1 MEIHPVFDQM
11 LTRSEREKQL
21 GQRSRVLWFTGLSGA
36 GKSTLAI
43 QLERELF
50 ARGFFAQVLDGDNI
64 RMGLNQGL
72 GFSET
77 DRKENIR
84 RIAEVSKLFCQ
95 AGVITLCAFVSP
107 TRDMRAL
114 AQSIIG
120 EEDFLEIYV
129 STPLDIC
136 EQRDVKG
143 LYQKAR
149 EGALPGFTGINA
161 PYEAPEHPWL
171 EIPTQHKNIGQCIE
185 EILAAILPYIRGV

>member
-1 MEIHPVFDQM
+1 MEIHPVFEKM
-11 LTRSEREKQL
+11 LTRSEREKHL
-21 GQRSRVLWFTGLSGA
+21 GQRGKVLWFTGLSGA

-72 GFSET
+72 GFSEA

-95 AGVITLCAFVSP
+95 AGVVTLCAFVSP

-120 EEDFLEIYV
+120 AEDFLEIYV

-171 EIPTQHKNIGQCIE
+171 EIPTQRMNVGQSIE
-185 EILAAILPYIRGV
+185 EILAALLPYIRGV